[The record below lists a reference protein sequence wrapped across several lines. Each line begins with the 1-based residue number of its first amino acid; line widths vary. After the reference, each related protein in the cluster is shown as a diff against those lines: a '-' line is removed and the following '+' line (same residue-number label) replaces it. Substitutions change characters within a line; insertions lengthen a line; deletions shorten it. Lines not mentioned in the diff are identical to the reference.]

1 MFKCTDCGKVFHE
14 PEGCSEQLGE
24 FWRDYEGCPYCGSEY
39 YEDYD
44 EDDDAEGRDADMYYD
59 TYRERM
65 WSDAV

>member
-1 MFKCTDCGKVFHE
+1 MFKCSDCERVFRE
-14 PEGCSEQLGE
+14 PEGCFEQLGE

-65 WSDAV
+65 